1 MSKIVQIWRRYW
13 YVFPLLVSLSL
24 VLILLSDGWIGTRSQ
39 TAGTRGSVARPTP
52 YRPGERLIIPV
63 IQVNASIEP
72 VGVLSDGDL
81 AVPTQNP
88 WDGVGWY
95 QYGPYP
101 GARGSAVIDGHLDRP
116 GGYPAV
122 FWRLHQISGRR

>member
-39 TAGTRGSVARPTP
+39 TAGTGTRSHAGGTP
-52 YRPGERLIIPV
+52 
-63 IQVNASIEP
+63 
-72 VGVLSDGDL
+72 VLSDGDL